1 MSNRK
6 TVHVTYRKDDN
17 SWHVLKS
24 NANSSK
30 SYNNQA
36 EAIQSA
42 QKMAMETGLDLVV
55 HGEDGKIQTLK
66 KRSNKKGACKAPFVY
81 SLSL

>member
-1 MSNRK
+1 MSRRK

-30 SYNNQA
+30 SYNSQN
-36 EAIQSA
+36 EAVKNA
-42 QKMAMETGLDLVV
+42 RKMAMESGLDLVI
-55 HGEDGKIQTLK
+55 HGEDGKIQTAA
-66 KRSNKKGACKAPFVY
+66 RSNKKGTCQFPI
-81 SLSL
+81 SLLMKWS